1 MNIKNRILTVMR
13 SEQCKEILRSYK
25 VKKTALFGS
34 YANGKNTKGSDI
46 DLLVDFE
53 SGADLFDQV
62 GLKMELEKLLK
73 KKVDVVTRGGLS
85 KYFKDSVQSSWDP
98 AHAHRHASRIRRRCT
113 GNQNDGAG
121 EPG

>member
-1 MNIKNRILTVMR
+1 MDTKKRISDIIR
-13 SEQCKEILRSYK
+13 SQKCKEILKNYK

-34 YANGKNTKGSDI
+34 YANGKNTKNSDI

-53 SGADLFDQV
+53 SGADLLDQV

-85 KYFKDSVQSSWDP
+85 KYFKDSVIKQ
-98 AHAHRHASRIRRRCT
+98 AVAL
-113 GNQNDGAG
+113 
-121 EPG
+121 